1 MMDESRL
8 GAAVIP
14 VSLLVVAGLA
24 EGMVIPVPPGELL
37 LGREA
42 GQAGRL
48 GGDRTLSRRHA
59 RVTRD
64 GQGRLFVEDL
74 GSTNGTLL
82 NGTRVTGRQPLRA
95 GDLIEAGDSTLKV
108 VDPTSQHDAAAG
120 TAAPGLLED
129 ESNLTSVDLGWMGQ
143 DEAEASNGVL
153 TPPRGVAPA
162 VPPRSPSARAAA
174 ADGRRGPGAMTPP
187 RRGRGVVE
195 GQVRGI
201 RERTESMGESS
212 STVWAFR
219 IERYDRTGNRL
230 PPVAAQMRAVAF
242 DGSLSEGDEVR
253 VIGTWKDGTLHGER
267 VENLTTRAT
276 VKPKSFKKLAIL
288 FVAIVLAM
296 VVGFVTLVVVGNASF
311 QRQSEHAK
319 QEFCQEAT
327 SQSGSAPPGC

>member
-1 MMDESRL
+1 MDETRL
-8 GAAVIP
+8 DMVVVPAT
-14 VSLLVVAGLA
+14 LLVVAGLA
-24 EGMVIPVPPGELL
+24 EGTMIPVPPGELL

-59 RVTRD
+59 RVIRD

-82 NGTRVTGRQPLRA
+82 NGARVTGRQPLRA
-95 GDLIEAGDSTLKV
+95 GDLIEVGESTLEV
-108 VDPTSQHDAAAG
+108 VDPTSQQDVAAGSAAA
-120 TAAPGLLED
+120 GLLED
-129 ESNLTSVDLGWMGQ
+129 ESDLTGVDLGWMGQ

-153 TPPRGVAPA
+153 TPPRGAAPA
-162 VPPRSPSARAAA
+162 VPPGSPSASAAA
-174 ADGRRGPGAMTPP
+174 ADDRRGPVATTGP

-212 STVWAFR
+212 STLWAFR
-219 IERYDRTGNRL
+219 IERYDRAGNRL

-276 VKPKSFKKLAIL
+276 VKPKSFKKAAIA
-288 FVAIVLAM
+288 FVAIFLAM

-311 QRQSEHAK
+311 QRQTERAK